1 MEKSQILSK
10 IEEIVR
16 SQGFVLVDLTFRGDH
31 HLQIIE
37 VFIDGVK
44 GVTADDCESVSRA
57 VDEAIEKENLIK
69 SKYRL
74 DVSSPGA
81 ERPLKFLL
89 QYIKHVNRKFEV
101 EFQEDGMTKKLTG
114 KLLRIDGEDLFFS
127 EINAEYKINFNN
139 IVKAKVIISF

>member
-127 EINAEYKINFNN
+127 EKNAEYKINFNT

>member
-69 SKYRL
+69 SKSRL

-127 EINAEYKINFNN
+127 EKNAEYKINFNT